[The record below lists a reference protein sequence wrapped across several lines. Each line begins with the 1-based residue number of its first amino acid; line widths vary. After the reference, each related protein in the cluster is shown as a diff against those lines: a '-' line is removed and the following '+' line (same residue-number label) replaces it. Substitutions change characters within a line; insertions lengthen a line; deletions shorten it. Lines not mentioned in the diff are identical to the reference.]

1 MQDFNKNNSNINPR
15 NTFHFADPALMKP
28 GDRAVSGGTV
38 RTLLDACD
46 LKSHQNLYY
55 SILNYYGFD
64 PKTPPMTYPYDRY
77 LEIAEHLRISLFSSK
92 PVTAGYEE
100 MGYRIGQNYFQGVS
114 GQVLKMTARVLGPER
129 GAKQFVRSISRAL
142 PWGTHEIVELRPH
155 YVKYRKA
162 GVGGPSGLMLGL
174 LRACIEASG
183 VTLTRAEYTIISKAN
198 DDVVYELEWL

>member
-1 MQDFNKNNSNINPR
+1 MQDFNKNNFNINPK
-15 NTFHFADPALMKP
+15 NSLHFEDPSLMKP
-28 GDRAVSGGTV
+28 GERAVSGGTV
-38 RTLLDACD
+38 RTLLEACD
-46 LKSHQNLYY
+46 LKDHQNLYQ
-55 SILNYYGFD
+55 SILNYFGFD
-64 PKTPPMTYPYDRY
+64 PKNPPMTYSYNRY
-77 LEIAEHLRISLFSSK
+77 LEIAEQLRASLFSNK

-100 MGYRIGQNYFQGVS
+100 IGYRIGQNYFQGVS

-183 VTLTRAEYTIISKAN
+183 VTLTRAEYTIVSKVN
-198 DDVVYELEWL
+198 DDVIYELEWL